1 MQPCWDQV
9 AGNIWNIVP
18 LFILGKFQQ
27 EIGPPCCTIDL
38 SSHNWLLLAIAGDNQ
53 VETSICV
60 LESNFTFFGNSV
72 PSYISW
78 GQYSQRYHSLIMGH
92 AQAVWMMLKA
102 FQFQFKKWQKIK
114 WPQGRQSGQNFR
126 CRCNIS
132 ILLVSGS
139 SSYVLNFSPAS
150 QVLTCFD
157 LFFAM
162 RSQGL
167 GSCMAWKCGCFLYL
181 ATNACCN
188 Y

>member
-102 FQFQFKKWQKIK
+102 FQFQFNTWQKIK

-139 SSYVLNFSPAS
+139 SIICTQFF
-150 QVLTCFD
+150 TCQSSFD
-157 LFFAM
+157 VFWLVFCNAITGFGFLHGMELWLFFVP
-162 RSQGL
+162 GYK
-167 GSCMAWKCGCFLYL
+167 CML
-181 ATNACCN
+181 
-188 Y
+188 